1 MHETLINHDILSVT
15 QFFRITFT
23 LTATK
28 AMNTNIKA
36 QAQEGLQPCYHVF
49 DLIMLNGKVLTN
61 QPLRERLKEM
71 ETVVEVEEGRL
82 LLSTHVEAQT
92 W

>member
-1 MHETLINHDILSVT
+1 
-15 QFFRITFT
+15 
-23 LTATK
+23 
-28 AMNTNIKA
+28 MNTNIKA